1 MYIYIYTMNNDAMN
15 GLNKQSKATSVSAFD
30 FSTLY
35 IKLPHN
41 NLTEGLRDNSE

>member
-1 MYIYIYTMNNDAMN
+1 MN
-15 GLNKQSKATSVSAFD
+15 GLNKQSKATSVSTFD

-41 NLTEGLRDNSE
+41 NNLTEGLRDNSE